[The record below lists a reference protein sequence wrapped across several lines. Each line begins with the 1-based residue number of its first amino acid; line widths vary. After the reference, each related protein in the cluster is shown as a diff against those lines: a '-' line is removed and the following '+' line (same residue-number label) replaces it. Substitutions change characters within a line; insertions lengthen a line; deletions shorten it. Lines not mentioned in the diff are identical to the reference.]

1 MLLKKEKREQAMRI
15 GIIAP
20 EFSPDIGGVE
30 TYAYE
35 FTRELSRRGHD
46 VTVFT
51 QRHDEGEVTL
61 PGVRVLS
68 ALRLRRRLDRHILRE
83 YDMDVWHVMN
93 AAYAWLAIETTPVIV
108 SVHGNDFLR
117 PYILVERLDIDR
129 LFSQSYLGQSL
140 TAFDRLLGRWLTHR
154 LVRRTLPLANHIM
167 ANSKYTE
174 QALIQHYP
182 ACLGKTSAG
191 MVGAAE
197 EFFDVKRPVMDSGEP
212 PRLLTVSRLSEPRK
226 NVDMVLHSL
235 ANLKDKH
242 DFRYTVVGDGNM
254 RPRLE
259 TLVRKLGLDS
269 SVRFTGF
276 VQGDE
281 IKNLMAASD
290 LFVLTSSASTTSHEG
305 FGIVYLEA
313 NACGTPVLAARL
325 AGAAE
330 AVEDGVSGMFVEVP
344 SVENITMAL
353 DSFLSKEVSFESENC
368 RVFARRFTWNS
379 VVDHALN
386 IYETC
391 IP

>member
-1 MLLKKEKREQAMRI
+1 MHI
-15 GIIAP
+15 GIVSP
-20 EFSPDIGGVE
+20 EFPPDIGGVE
-30 TYAYE
+30 TYAGQ
-35 FTRELSRRGHD
+35 FVRELALRDHE

-51 QRHDEGEVTL
+51 RRHREGEAKI
-61 PGVRVLS
+61 PGVRIVPVLS
-68 ALRLRRRLDRHILRE
+68 LRRRRDCRIVRE
-83 YDMDVWHVMN
+83 HRVDVWHAMN
-93 AAYAWLAIETTPVIV
+93 AAYSWLALETSPVIV

-117 PYILVERLDIDR
+117 PYVLVERLDIDR
-129 LFSQSYLGQSL
+129 LLSQSDLGQSF

-154 LVRRTLPLANHIM
+154 LVRQTLPLSNHIM

-174 QALIQHYP
+174 KALVQHYP
-182 ACLGKTSAG
+182 ACLGKTSTG
-191 MVGAAE
+191 MVGVAE
-197 EFFDVKRPVMDSGEP
+197 EFFDVRRPVVDPGEP

-259 TLVRKLGLDS
+259 MLVRKLGLDNR
-269 SVRFTGF
+269 VRFTGF
-276 VQGDE
+276 VRGDE
-281 IKNLMAASD
+281 IKNFMAASD

-330 AVEDGVSGMFVEVP
+330 AVEDGVSGMFVKMP
-344 SVENITMAL
+344 SVKNITMAL

-368 RVFARRFTWNS
+368 RAFACRFTWNR

-386 IYETC
+386 IYDSVDLLSFQKNWHN
-391 IP
+391 I

>member
-1 MLLKKEKREQAMRI
+1 MHI
-15 GIIAP
+15 GIVSP
-20 EFSPDIGGVE
+20 EFPPNIGGIE
-30 TYAYE
+30 TYAGQ
-35 FTRELSRRGHD
+35 FARELARRGHE

-51 QRHDEGEVTL
+51 RRHREGEAGIS
-61 PGVRVLS
+61 GVRVVSL
-68 ALRLRRRLDRHILRE
+68 LRLRRRYDRRIVRE
-83 YDMDVWHVMN
+83 HRVDVWHAMN
-93 AAYAWLAIETTPVIV
+93 AAYSWLVLETSPVIV

-117 PYILVERLDIDR
+117 PYVLVERLDIDR
-129 LFSQSYLGQSL
+129 LFRHSVLGQTL
-140 TAFDRLLGRWLTHR
+140 TAFDRLFGRWLTHQ
-154 LVRRTLPLANHIM
+154 LVRRTLPLSNHIM

-174 QALIQHYP
+174 QALIQRYP

-191 MVGAAE
+191 MVGVAE
-197 EFFDVKRPVMDSGEP
+197 EFFDVKRPVMDLGEP

-235 ANLKDKH
+235 ANLKDKY

-269 SVRFTGF
+269 RVRFTGF
-276 VQGDE
+276 VRGDE
-281 IKNLMAASD
+281 IKGLMAASD

-330 AVEDGVSGMFVEVP
+330 AVEDGVSGMFVELP
-344 SVENITMAL
+344 SVENITVAL
-353 DSFLSKEVSFESENC
+353 DSFLSKEVSFKSENC
-368 RVFARRFTWNS
+368 RAFARKFTWNQ
-379 VVDHALN
+379 VVDHALK

-391 IP
+391 INHNKG